1 MIFIKKYDIIYI
13 ESKGKEMIEMTRT
26 QAAAVTKALNDI
38 EDFELFMDQI
48 ELTVNNFEGD
58 VQTFFEEQILPAMK
72 FELARRKQILEE
84 M

>member
-1 MIFIKKYDIIYI
+1 
-13 ESKGKEMIEMTRT
+13 MTREC
-26 QAAAVTKALNDI
+26 AAKVTKALNDI

-48 ELTVNNFEGD
+48 ELAVNNFEGD
-58 VQTFFEEQILPAMK
+58 VQTFFEEQMLPTMK

>member
-1 MIFIKKYDIIYI
+1 MID
-13 ESKGKEMIEMTRT
+13 MTRV

-58 VQTFFEEQILPAMK
+58 VQTFFEEQMLPTMK